1 MTSKSTDTDFLSV
14 FDDSQNTQTPATPPQ
29 GQSPNINTNDPNVVA
44 AMSHARS
51 QERDRYYADLEK
63 EKSRAREAQDKLK
76 QLQDQ
81 VQAEQAAREEE
92 RIKALKGDEKWEAR
106 LKQLQDQLQERDHKL
121 NHTVT
126 EANTRI
132 EAWQVAAER
141 EKIVNQYQGRIDTN
155 ALDTSSVQAL
165 HASVPRALQS
175 YEQLRNRFYS
185 EFQNDMQ
192 GNKQAFVEGLAP
204 GPINNG
210 FPSLNN
216 AQAPAPA
223 AAGNGV
229 PNFEHPMV
237 DNGQSYNQMRE
248 ALHGRVMTA
257 SPPSAGQTMFNPQ
270 YPTPPH
276 MQHQQMLQQQPVQ
289 GQQSLPPNPMYDASA
304 GADPASAVQRAQD
317 VIAKFRNNPGGQATS
332 VDSSTG
338 MNVFGGQQ
346 APTNHPAATQPVPSQ
361 SQPHPMIRNN

>member
-1 MTSKSTDTDFLSV
+1 MTSKSTQTDFLSI
-14 FDDSQNTQTPATPPQ
+14 FDDSTTQTTPAPQQ
-29 GQSPNINTNDPNVVA
+29 GQQPQINTSDPNVVA

-51 QERDRYYADLEK
+51 QERDRYYSELTEQ
-63 EKSRAREAQDKLK
+63 KSRAKDAEEQLKMLQGQVEAEKK
-76 QLQDQ
+76 
-81 VQAEQAAREEE
+81 AAEEE

-106 LKQLQDQLQERDHKL
+106 LKQLQDQLQDRDTRL

-132 EAWQVAAER
+132 EAWQVAAEK
-141 EKIVNQYQGRIDTN
+141 EKIVNHYQGRIDTN
-155 ALDTSSVQAL
+155 TLDTSSVQTL
-165 HASVPRALQS
+165 HASVPAALQS
-175 YEQLRNRFYS
+175 YEQLRSRFYN
-185 EFQNDMQ
+185 EFQTEMI
-192 GNKQAFVEGLAP
+192 GNKQALVEGLAP
-204 GPINNG
+204 GPAPQG

-223 AAGNGV
+223 TAGGV
-229 PNFEHPMV
+229 PNFDHPMV
-237 DNGQSYNQMRE
+237 DGGQSYGQMRD

-276 MQHQQMLQQQPVQ
+276 VQHQQMLQQQPVQ
-289 GQQSLPPNPMYDASA
+289 GHQTLPPNPAFADSQPDAVA
-304 GADPASAVQRAQD
+304 AVQRAQD
-317 VIAKFRNNPGGQATS
+317 TIAKFRNNPGSQSSS
-332 VDSSTG
+332 VDVSTG

-346 APTNHPAATQPVPSQ
+346 APSTHPAATQPVPSQ